1 MENKRFIT
9 VLAFILL
16 LIIVLPIINYIGGAK
31 GREIVAKFDEAF
43 NNSEKYAFIEIGH
56 ETCTWCQKQQPILDE
71 LTSKYGLEYLYVDT
85 DIITNSQ
92 LEYIKEKI
100 NATTDFGTPTMAI
113 IGKGKVHETIS
124 GMTEEVALAEKLAKY
139 DLIKGYGLTEL
150 KEITYDE
157 YYKLLKSKKPV
168 VILIQRDGCSFCE
181 KAIPQLKRTSYLT
194 GVTIYS
200 LNAYDAYI
208 GSGYPEKATAEQK
221 AIAKKLIATVPAFDK
236 EGFFTPLLALA
247 KNGKIIASYDKGY
260 AEESVY
266 TNFLKENNIAK

>member
-9 VLAFILL
+9 VLVFILL

-43 NNSEKYAFIEIGH
+43 NNSEKYAFIELGH
-56 ETCTWCQKQQPILDE
+56 ETCKWCQKQQPILDE

-124 GMTEEVALAEKLAKY
+124 VMTEEVA
-139 DLIKGYGLTEL
+139 
-150 KEITYDE
+150 
-157 YYKLLKSKKPV
+157 
-168 VILIQRDGCSFCE
+168 
-181 KAIPQLKRTSYLT
+181 
-194 GVTIYS
+194 
-200 LNAYDAYI
+200 
-208 GSGYPEKATAEQK
+208 
-221 AIAKKLIATVPAFDK
+221 
-236 EGFFTPLLALA
+236 
-247 KNGKIIASYDKGY
+247 
-260 AEESVY
+260 
-266 TNFLKENNIAK
+266 